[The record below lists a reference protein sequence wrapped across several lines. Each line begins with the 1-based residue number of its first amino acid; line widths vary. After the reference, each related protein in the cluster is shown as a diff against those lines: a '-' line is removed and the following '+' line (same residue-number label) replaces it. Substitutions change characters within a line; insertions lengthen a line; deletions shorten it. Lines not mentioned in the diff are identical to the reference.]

1 MPPRL
6 SRGPADADDRGQAH
20 TLEAFV
26 AAILLVAGLT
36 FALQATA
43 VTPLSAST
51 SNQHIENQ
59 QRAAATGLLETSAT
73 NGDLREAVLDWHPG
87 NATVSPGFD
96 PSTEER
102 DHYARG
108 GPPNAF
114 GDALDRTF
122 LDRRIAFNVYVQY
135 HVDPTTY
142 DETPVKRQ
150 RMVYMGT
157 PSDNAVSAS
166 RTVAVS
172 NDTALTAEGF
182 EDRSLEA
189 VAADP
194 NETFYAPPVDGGPT
208 YNVLEV
214 YIVTWRM

>member
-1 MPPRL
+1 M
-6 SRGPADADDRGQAH
+6 SRSRPLRPTGSDDRGQAH

-59 QRAAATGLLETSAT
+59 QRAAATGLLETSAA

-102 DHYARG
+102 AYYTRG

-135 HVDPTTY
+135 HVDPVTA
-142 DETPVKRQ
+142 DGTPVKRQ
-150 RMVYMGT
+150 VMVDMGT
-157 PSDNAVSAS
+157 PSDNAVTAS
-166 RTVAVS
+166 QSIAVS
-172 NDTALTAEGF
+172 NDTTLTADGF
-182 EDRSLEA
+182 EGRTLEA

-194 NETFYAPPVDGGPT
+194 DAEFYAPPVDDGPT

-214 YIVTWRM
+214 YIVVWRM